1 MSSKNRVAMVLL
13 IGFVWL
19 LLLVGGF
26 SLIES
31 RGKILTYAFTV
42 AMIFLYRFSAIKV
55 LNFVGYSNEITTS
68 ISPTKTAVLLVIV
81 LAWVIVTIIALD
93 RLKLTGALQT
103 LTWVASVVVLL
114 TTIYLIEIRRP
125 RQRKNNHRSI

>member
-1 MSSKNRVAMVLL
+1 MVLL

-55 LNFVGYSNEITTS
+55 LNFFGYSNEITTG

-114 TTIYLIEIRRP
+114 TTIYLIEIRPP